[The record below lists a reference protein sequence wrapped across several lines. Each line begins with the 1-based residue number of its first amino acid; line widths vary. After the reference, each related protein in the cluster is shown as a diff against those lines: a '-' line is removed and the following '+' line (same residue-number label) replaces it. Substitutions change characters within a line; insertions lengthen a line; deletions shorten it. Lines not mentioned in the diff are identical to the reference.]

1 LINDVNKLD
10 TSEMLSEK
18 DYKDMQDIRDIK
30 RRVLSYIDLPIL
42 IDYITGL
49 IEKSP
54 YLTFKNERSK
64 KYIDKKRPIFYVK
77 IDRDSVVNSE
87 EYKVRNKN
95 FTSQNEEVKYFS
107 NVIFMEVITHTTR
120 YINECLKS
128 NPDLE
133 DYIASKD
140 VFKDIGKE
148 NRKAI
153 SSSTAVL
160 STMFGI
166 RFSQDDSTVIT
177 LEMLI

>member
-1 LINDVNKLD
+1 LTNDLNKLD
-10 TSEMLSEK
+10 TSEMLSEQ
-18 DYKDMQDIRDIK
+18 DYKDMQDMRDIK
-30 RRVLSYIDLPIL
+30 RRVLAYIDRTIL
-42 IDYITGL
+42 IEHITGL
-49 IEKSP
+49 IDNSP

-77 IDRDSVVNSE
+77 IDRESAMNSK
-87 EYKVRNKN
+87 EYQVRNKN
-95 FTSQNEEVKYFS
+95 FTSKNEEVKYFS
-107 NVIFMEVITHTTR
+107 NIVFMEVITHVTR
-120 YINECLKS
+120 YITECLKS

-148 NRKAI
+148 NRKTI
-153 SSSTAVL
+153 LDQTAVL

-166 RFSQDDSTVIT
+166 RFSEDDSTIIT